1 MRFLGEIIMRGRMAA
16 IAVAATTLL
25 LSLILPPLS
34 LVAAAAVALV
44 TLRMGFREGLN
55 TLVASTLAAGLLGAT
70 VLGNFMLP
78 AMYGLMLWLP
88 TWGIALVLRQSRD
101 LGLTLE
107 VATIAGVIGTLLFFV
122 LHPDPTAFWY
132 QRLELVL
139 KPLWE
144 NAGIAMDPAKM
155 EAQLTLIARYLTG
168 VMAAG
173 MVSSLALSILLARW
187 WQSQLFNPGG
197 FREEF
202 LRLKLHRPLVYI
214 TVAFVVLAFLVQ
226 GKFSDTV
233 NNTLIVLAIPYV
245 VAGTAILHAIF
256 VSRGQR
262 ALLIGMYVLMFF
274 IPHIFLPIAVVG
286 LADAWVD
293 WRARFVLA

>member
-44 TLRMGFREGLN
+44 TLRLGFREGLN

-78 AMYGLMLWLP
+78 AIYGLMLWLP
-88 TWGIALVLRQSRD
+88 TWVIALVLRQSRN

-107 VATIAGVIGTLLFFV
+107 IATVVGVIGTCLFFI

-139 KPLWE
+139 KPIWE
-144 NAGIAMDPAKM
+144 NAGMAMDPAKM
-155 EAQLTLIARYLTG
+155 AAQLTLIARYLTG

-173 MVSSLALSILLARW
+173 MVSSLALSLFLGRW
-187 WQSQLFNPGG
+187 WQAQLFNPGG

-202 LRLKLHRPLVYI
+202 LQLKLHRPLVYV
-214 TVAFVVLAFLVQ
+214 TLAFVVLSFIVQ
-226 GKFSDTV
+226 GKFSEAV
-233 NNTLIVLAIPYV
+233 NNVLIVLAVPYI
-245 VAGTAILHAIF
+245 VAGTAILHAVF

-274 IPHIFLPIAVVG
+274 IPHIFLPIALVG

-293 WRARFVLA
+293 WRAKFVLT